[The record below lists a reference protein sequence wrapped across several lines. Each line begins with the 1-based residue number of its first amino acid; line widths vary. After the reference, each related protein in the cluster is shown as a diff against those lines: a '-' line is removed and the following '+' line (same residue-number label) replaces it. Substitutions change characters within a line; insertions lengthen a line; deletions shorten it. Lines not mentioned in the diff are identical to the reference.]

1 MFKSKKVIVVF
12 LMAVMMLLLS
22 GCVDRQ
28 ANRVSYNL
36 SLEADNF
43 NVTRKLSVI
52 NQRTDTLLF
61 QMIGNFSIDIDSDGD
76 LNIIGENDDGTYY
89 KHFVCLSSEINYIV
103 EDLGKTS
110 VNKRRYEI
118 NFNPSMIIPF
128 EVVNID

>member
-1 MFKSKKVIVVF
+1 MFKLKRIILVCLVVMIF
-12 LMAVMMLLLS
+12 SLS
-22 GCVDRQ
+22 GCTGRQ
-28 ANRVSYNL
+28 STRVSRNL

-43 NVTRKLSVI
+43 NVVRKLSVI

-89 KHFVCLSSEINYIV
+89 KHFVSLSSEIAYIV

-118 NFNPSMIIPF
+118 NFNPDMIMPF